1 MTESKTPE
9 LLAAEITI
17 AVVSSGNGTS
27 PKQKDEICEL
37 YRAVYKEIKRCIST
51 PASKLSELD

>member
-1 MTESKTPE
+1 MSENKAPE
-9 LLAAEITI
+9 VLATEITI

-37 YRAVYKEIKRCIST
+37 YRAIYKEIKRCIST
-51 PASKLSELD
+51 PSSQLSELN